1 MGGDA
6 AAGEKAIKSKSS
18 DLSTCMCYRGVLEY
32 LLLPEIDQGPTNGP
46 LRRWYCS
53 TLQLDE
59 ATASGWSLEVN
70 SDYLAVQ
77 TPTFDLGRWLVVLD
91 WVPAALHRMHS

>member
-6 AAGEKAIKSKSS
+6 IAGEKEIKSKSS
-18 DLSTCMCYRGVLEY
+18 DLSTCMCYRGVLECV
-32 LLLPEIDQGPTNGP
+32 LLTEIDRGAKNGP

-59 ATASGWSLEVN
+59 AASGWSLEVN

-77 TPTFDLGRWLVVLD
+77 TPTFDLGRWLVVLE